1 MRLTEEEMEKLKR
14 NVAKIDDY
22 IRYEIVPNLRG
33 TSISVGFGEIVKDAS
48 QWSGGRK
55 YHLGV
60 SPTGVSGRSGNLGLT
75 MMPVNASPEALR
87 KSFCSPDAGLAL
99 LREWPRVKEELLK
112 HIQDIE
118 EKRAALDDFTV

>member
-14 NVAKIDDY
+14 NVAQIDNY

-33 TSISVGFGEIVKDAS
+33 TSISVGFGEVVRDEDGWTA
-48 QWSGGRK
+48 GRK

-60 SPTGVSGRSGNLGLT
+60 SPNGVSGRSGNLGLT

-118 EKRAALDDFTV
+118 ENRAVLDDFTV

>member
-1 MRLTEEEMEKLKR
+1 MRLSDEEMKKLKR

-22 IRYEIVPNLRG
+22 IRYEIIPNLSG
-33 TSISVGFGEIVKDAS
+33 TSISVGFGEVVRDEDGWTA
-48 QWSGGRK
+48 GRK

-60 SPTGVSGRSGNLGLT
+60 SPNGVSGRSGNLGLT

-99 LREWPRVKEELLK
+99 LREWPRVKKELLK

-118 EKRAALDDFTV
+118 EKRAVLDDFTV

>member
-1 MRLTEEEMEKLKR
+1 MRLSDEEMKKLKR

-22 IRYEIVPNLRG
+22 IRYEIIPNLSR
-33 TSISVGFGEIVKDAS
+33 TSISVGFGEVVRDEDGWTA
-48 QWSGGRK
+48 GRK

-60 SPTGVSGRSGNLGLT
+60 SPNGVSGRSGNLGLT

-99 LREWPRVKEELLK
+99 LREWPRVKKELLK

-118 EKRAALDDFTV
+118 EKRAVLDDFTV